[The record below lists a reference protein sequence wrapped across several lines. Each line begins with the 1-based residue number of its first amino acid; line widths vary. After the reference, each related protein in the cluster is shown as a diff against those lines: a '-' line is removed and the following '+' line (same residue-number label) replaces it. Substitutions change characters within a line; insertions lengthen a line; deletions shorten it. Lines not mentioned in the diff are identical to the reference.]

1 LNGVAP
7 NAAPPTGRR
16 LDGGWSLTGV
26 TTVIFGTGGA
36 RDTLFLRVDFLAENR
51 DPFVAQDIP
60 PCRNDL
66 FGLVTLFE

>member
-1 LNGVAP
+1 M
-7 NAAPPTGRR
+7 
-16 LDGGWSLTGV
+16 
-26 TTVIFGTGGA
+26 
-36 RDTLFLRVDFLAENR
+36 FLRVDFLAENR